1 MSLRN
6 RTALITGGSR
16 GIGKGIALG
25 LGREGVRIAISYRS
39 NKTAAQN
46 TLRQIQAEG
55 AECFAVEADAT
66 DPQKVQF
73 LVEKVNE
80 RFGRLDILVNNV
92 GEFNWKLV
100 SETSIEEWHKVLASN
115 LFSVFYAS
123 KAVLPL
129 MRRQRWGRIVN
140 LGAVGAERAFGQ
152 ATISS
157 YAAAKAAVVSF
168 SRSLAI
174 EEAKHGIT
182 VNVINPS
189 NIDEKEL
196 TIDEA
201 RRLHDSRFPI
211 GRPPSAEDVSTAVK
225 FFASDAADYITGQVL
240 NVSGGWML

>member
-1 MSLRN
+1 MPLN
-6 RTALITGGSR
+6 GRTALITGGSR

-25 LGREGVRIAISYRS
+25 LASEGVRVAISYRS
-39 NKTAAQN
+39 NKAAAQN
-46 TLRQIQAEG
+46 TLRLLQTES
-55 AECFAVEADAT
+55 FAVEADAT

-73 LVEKVNE
+73 LLDSVVE

-92 GEFNWKLV
+92 GEFNWKPV
-100 SETSIEEWHKVLASN
+100 AESSVEEWERIVASN

-123 KAVLPL
+123 KAVIPV
-129 MRRQRWGRIVN
+129 MRRQRWGRIIN

-152 ATISS
+152 GTISA

-168 SRSLAI
+168 TRSLAI
-174 EEAKHGIT
+174 EEGKYGIT

-196 TIDEA
+196 TAEEA
-201 RRLHDSRFPI
+201 RRIRDARSPI
-211 GRPPSAEDVSTAVK
+211 GRPPSAEDVCAAVK
-225 FFASDAADYITGQVL
+225 FFSSDAADYITGQAL